1 MPVAEPLLEREAG
14 LATVAAEATRACSG
28 SGRLVLLK
36 GATGTG
42 RSALLEAAARH
53 AAAQGMQV
61 LRVRCS
67 TEPLAPLTAVC
78 QLLSD
83 RPELAYPVLDTA
95 DAGSADPAAHR
106 ERATRL
112 WRALLTWTEEAPLF
126 MAIDDVHLAD
136 STSRGWLVEAAR
148 LVERLP
154 VLLVAT
160 ERSQYDVGLPAP
172 GLDRALS
179 PGVVR
184 THTLAPLRASASAR
198 LVRAA
203 VGSAVP
209 DAWVDDMVRAGAGS
223 PLFLRALL
231 DDLRGQGPTAA
242 GLPESCAALYSGAFP
257 AAVSWWLECAGA
269 GSAEVARALAVVNGP
284 DGGHEDGDGGLLAAM
299 TDSDPSRVRGWLTAM
314 THLGLLRP
322 DAEGRPRYAHPLLRD
337 AVLSGW
343 SGDLRGASHG
353 RAAEA
358 MLRNGA
364 STEAVA
370 GQLLSAPAPVGAWAA
385 DVLLDAA
392 ARAVGEGRTADAV
405 TLLRRALG
413 EALPPARQATVLTQL
428 GSLEFAAFPAAAGI
442 PRLTEATRLSDE
454 PRNRARSAIALG
466 TALAGRGEARAAL
479 TALASAEEKLA
490 AEPGLAAAVRSV
502 SMLVSDRD
510 QALRREMY
518 GRLRAEA
525 GRAPESADP
534 VGRALATQY
543 ESTAGLLSAKT
554 ALARVRDLLREP
566 VDPLAEC
573 ILVAAAAVV
582 ALWADE
588 LDEAERLVRRGLA
601 EQRASLLHPV
611 HSTLLNIQAEIF
623 AARGDYPGLL
633 AELDSRRAA
642 GAGAPGR
649 PGHTEVLA
657 VVALAETGC
666 LEEAV
671 ALADRC
677 DPRDASD
684 SWERPV
690 LHFARGRLRAAC
702 DDPVGALEDFLECGR
717 RQSARD
723 VVSPIVTPWR
733 TAAAECLLTLGRTDE
748 AVALAQEEM
757 GFAEV
762 WNTPRR
768 LGRCLRV
775 LGTATGGRYGLE
787 LTDRAVRLL
796 RDTPAE
802 TDLIQALIAQ
812 GRQLAATGE
821 RTRARDPLREAA
833 DRAGRIGAVRL
844 RALAENAL
852 RECGARRRTTPPGG
866 QAALTDSERRIA
878 ELAAAGRTN
887 AEIGELLHLARRTV
901 ETHLTNAYR
910 KLGIRRRTE
919 LPRALDRLL
928 VDAGMG
934 VGLRAVR

>member
-1 MPVAEPLLEREAG
+1 MPAAQPLLEREAG
-14 LATVAAEATRACSG
+14 LATVAAEAARACSG

-42 RSALLEAAARH
+42 RSALLEAAARQ

-83 RPELAYPVLDTA
+83 RMELAYPVLDAA
-95 DAGSADPAAHR
+95 DAGSTDPAAHR
-106 ERATRL
+106 ERSARL

-160 ERSQYDVGLPAP
+160 ERSQYDVGPPAP
-172 GLDRALS
+172 GLDHALA
-179 PGVVR
+179 PGLVR

-198 LVRAA
+198 LVRSA

-209 DAWVDDMVRAGAGS
+209 DAWVDDVVRAGAGS

-231 DDLRGQGPTAA
+231 DDLHGQDPRAT
-242 GLPESCAALYSGAFP
+242 GLPDSCAALYAGAFP
-257 AAVSWWLECAGA
+257 AAVSWWLECAGP
-269 GSAEVARALAVVNGP
+269 GSADVARALAVVNGP
-284 DGGHEDGDGGLLAAM
+284 DGGHAYKDGGLLAAM

-314 THLGLLRP
+314 THLGLLRT

-343 SGDLRGASHG
+343 PGDLRGASHG
-353 RAAEA
+353 RAAEV
-358 MLRNGA
+358 MLRDGA

-370 GQLLSAPAPVGAWAA
+370 GQLLSASAPVGAWAA

-392 ARAVGEGRTADAV
+392 SRAVGDGRTADAV
-405 TLLRRALG
+405 AFLRRALG
-413 EALPPARQATVLTQL
+413 EALPPARRATVLTQL
-428 GSLEFAAFPAAAGI
+428 GSLECAAFPGAGI
-442 PRLTEATRLSDE
+442 PRLTEATRVSDA
-454 PRNRARSAIALG
+454 PLDRARSAIALG
-466 TALAGRGEARAAL
+466 TALAGRGEVRAAL
-479 TALASAEEKLA
+479 TALAAAEENLA
-490 AEPGLAAAVRSV
+490 AEPGPAAAVRSV
-502 SMLVSDRD
+502 SMVLSDQD
-510 QALRREMY
+510 QTLRREMY

-525 GRAPESADP
+525 GGASESAGP

-543 ESTAGLLSAKT
+543 ESTAGLISART
-554 ALARVRDLLREP
+554 ALARVQDLLREP

-573 ILVAAAAVV
+573 VVVAAAAVV

-611 HSTLLNIQAEIF
+611 HSTLLHIQAEIF

-633 AELDSRRAA
+633 AEWDARRAG

-649 PGHTEVLA
+649 TGHTGVLA
-657 VVALAETGC
+657 VVALTETGR

-671 ALADRC
+671 ELAGRC
-677 DPRDASD
+677 DPTDASD
-684 SWERPV
+684 SSGRPV
-690 LHFARGRLRAAC
+690 LLFARGRLRAAC
-702 DDPVGALEDFLECGR
+702 EDPAGALEDFLECGR

-733 TAAAECLLTLGRTDE
+733 TAAAECLLALGRTDE
-748 AVALAQEEM
+748 AVALAREELD
-757 GFAEV
+757 FAEV
-762 WNTPRR
+762 WDTPRR

-802 TDLIQALIAQ
+802 TDLIHALTAQ
-812 GRQLAATGE
+812 GRLLASGGE
-821 RTRARDPLREAA
+821 RARARDVLREAS
-833 DRAGRIGAVRL
+833 DRAGRIGAFRL
-844 RALAENAL
+844 RALAEDAL
-852 RECGARRRTTPPGG
+852 RECGARRRATPPGG
-866 QAALTDSERRIA
+866 QAALTGSERRIA

-919 LPRALDRLL
+919 LHRTLDRLPAESGTG
-928 VDAGMG
+928 AG
-934 VGLRAVR
+934 VAAVR